1 MVLRPASTPGNYP
14 FPVIAWTPF
23 AAGLA
28 AGLGIALPLGAIG
41 VLIVREGVERGI
53 RAAGIA
59 ALAVATV
66 DFTYALLAVVVGERI
81 ADALSGV
88 ERVVQLVGALALTA
102 VVIIGVRDLVRS
114 VRTPVGAAL
123 HPPSGGLVGP
133 DGASFEH
140 DVRPDPA
147 VPPARTVPAEPS
159 PPTDLPVGARRTF
172 ARFVGLT
179 AINPMTAVYFVALT
193 AGLAQRLTGA
203 GAGAAFAVGVF
214 LGSLAWQMV
223 LAVGGGLAGSR
234 MSEPVRITVSLV
246 GYAIVAGYAVK
257 LALGG

>member
-1 MVLRPASTPGNYP
+1 MSRPASPRAYP
-14 FPVIAWTPF
+14 WPVIAWTPF
-23 AAGLA
+23 AAGLG

-41 VLIVREGVERGI
+41 VLILREGVERGI
-53 RAAGIA
+53 RAAAVA

-66 DFTYALLAVVVGERI
+66 DFGYALVAVVVGERI
-81 ADALSGV
+81 AEALSGV

-102 VVIIGVRDLVRS
+102 VVFIGVRDLLRS
-114 VRTPVGAAL
+114 VRAAPGATTEESVL
-123 HPPSGGLVGP
+123 P
-133 DGASFEH
+133 E
-140 DVRPDPA
+140 
-147 VPPARTVPAEPS
+147 
-159 PPTDLPVGARRTF
+159 LPVGYGRTF
-172 ARFVGLT
+172 LRFVGLT

-193 AGLAQRLTGA
+193 AGLAQRLSGP

-223 LAVGGGLAGSR
+223 LAVGGGTAGSR
-234 MSEPVRITVSLV
+234 MSERVRIGVSLA

>member
-1 MVLRPASTPGNYP
+1 M
-14 FPVIAWTPF
+14 IAWTPF

-53 RAAGIA
+53 RAAGVA

-66 DFTYALLAVVVGERI
+66 DFGYALVAVVVGDRI

-88 ERVVQLVGALALTA
+88 ERVVQVVGALALTA
-102 VVIIGVRDLVRS
+102 VVVIGVRDLLRS
-114 VRTPVGAAL
+114 VRVGV
-123 HPPSGGLVGP
+123 S
-133 DGASFEH
+133 
-140 DVRPDPA
+140 
-147 VPPARTVPAEPS
+147 EPS
-159 PPTDLPVGARRTF
+159 ALPELPVGYRRTF
-172 ARFVGLT
+172 LRFVGLT

-193 AGLAQRLTGA
+193 AGLSQRLAGP
-203 GAGAAFAVGVF
+203 GAGAAFAIGVF

-223 LAVGGGLAGSR
+223 LAIGGGTAGSR
-234 MSEPVRITVSLV
+234 MSERVRIGVSLA